1 MASDGYSRRH
11 KACKK
16 DTDFGLFRQHPIL
29 KEAPNSATYF
39 VMQGGLLEEKGVGVL
54 KERFAKQWFERG
66 KELRCPPRTPNK

>member
-29 KEAPNSATYF
+29 KEAPNSANYF
-39 VMQGGLLEEKGVGVL
+39 VMRDRLLEEKGVVVL
-54 KERFAKQWFERG
+54 KERFAKQWFERR
-66 KELRCPPRTPNK
+66 KD